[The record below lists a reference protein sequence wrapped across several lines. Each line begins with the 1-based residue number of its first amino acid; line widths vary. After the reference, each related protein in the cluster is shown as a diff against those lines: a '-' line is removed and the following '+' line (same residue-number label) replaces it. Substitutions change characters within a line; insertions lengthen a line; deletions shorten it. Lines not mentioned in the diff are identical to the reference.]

1 MTRLGDD
8 VTGSFVTGQRAVGTT
23 AVGLVGTTTRAT
35 RGVQL
40 KAGASNTGTIYVGD
54 SASVTSS
61 SGVSLA
67 AGEGLLLKVDD
78 AEKIYLIAT
87 ATGQVVEYL
96 VV

>member
-8 VTGSFVTGQRAVGTT
+8 VTGSFLTGQRTVGTT
-23 AVGLVGTTTRAT
+23 VVGLVATVTSAT

-40 KAGASNTGTIYVGD
+40 KASASNSGTVYVGHSS
-54 SASVTSS
+54 SASSS
-61 SGVSLA
+61 NGLSLA

-78 AEKIYLIAT
+78 AQKIFLVST
-87 ATGQVVEYL
+87 AADQVVEYL

>member
-8 VTGSFVTGQRAVGTT
+8 VTGSFVTGQRAVGTSGV
-23 AVGLVGTTTRAT
+23 ALVASSTRAT

-40 KAGASNTGTIYVGD
+40 KAAADNTGTVYVGE
-54 SASVTSS
+54 SS
-61 SGVSLA
+61 SVSSSNGLSLA

-78 AEKIYLIAT
+78 AAKIFVIAT
-87 ATGQVVEYL
+87 EADQTVEYL